1 MGSKDPRIDAYIAK
15 SADFAKPVL
24 THIRKLVHANCPDAN
39 ETIKWGMPF
48 FEYGDSILC
57 NMAAFK
63 AHCAF
68 GFWLGDLL
76 KIDAKAETAM
86 GQFGRITSLKDLPAD
101 KMIGKLINQAMA
113 LHDAGA
119 KVPARARPAPDKK
132 ELVVPPE
139 FLAAVKKNKKALKTF
154 EGFPYSKQKDYVEW
168 FCEAK
173 TDATREKRLAQA
185 IEWMAEGKSRHW
197 KYQDC

>member
-1 MGSKDPRIDAYIAK
+1 MGTNDPRIDAYIAK
-15 SADFAKPVL
+15 SADFAKPIL
-24 THIRKLVHANCPDAN
+24 SHIRDCVHANCPSAK

-76 KIDAKAETAM
+76 KIDAKSGHAM
-86 GQFGRITSLKDLPAD
+86 GQFGRITSLKDLPTD
-101 KMIGKLINQAMA
+101 KVFGKLINEAMK
-113 LHDAGA
+113 LHDVGK
-119 KVPARARPAPDKK
+119 KVPARAKPATDRKA
-132 ELVVPPE
+132 LVVPPE
-139 FLAAVKKNKKALKTF
+139 FLAAVKKNKKSLKTF
-154 EGFPYSKQKDYVEW
+154 EGFPYSKQKEYVEW
-168 FCEAK
+168 FSEAK
-173 TDATREKRLAQA
+173 TDATREKRLLQA

-197 KYQDC
+197 KYQNC

>member
-1 MGSKDPRIDAYIAK
+1 MGTNDPRIDAYIAK
-15 SADFAKPVL
+15 SADFAKPIL
-24 THIRKLVHANCPDAN
+24 SHIRDCVHANCPSAK

-76 KIDAKAETAM
+76 KIDTKSGQAM
-86 GQFGRITSLKDLPAD
+86 GQFGRITSLKDLPTD
-101 KMIGKLINQAMA
+101 KVFGKLINEAMK
-113 LHDAGA
+113 LHDVGK
-119 KVPARARPAPDKK
+119 KVPARAKPATDRKA
-132 ELVVPPE
+132 LVVPPE
-139 FLAAVKKNKKALKTF
+139 FLAAVKKNKKSLKTF
-154 EGFPYSKQKDYVEW
+154 EGFPYSKQKEYVEW
-168 FCEAK
+168 FSEAK
-173 TDATREKRLAQA
+173 TDATREKRLLQA

-197 KYQDC
+197 KYQNC